1 MKSIRSII
9 TILTVIIFIGLPLSG
24 CDDKSQPNN
33 TTQTSNTAKQRDIN
47 KEVKDSLENFNVKI
61 EAISKEFKDAIGDIS
76 TMKAKLQEK
85 ELWLWGAIG
94 LSTVALILC
103 VICLRLCANLQ
114 RRASRQRNDI
124 QELQQERQVNSFTPK
139 TVTKSSIPSD
149 YESLKRRILDLET
162 QVRQYN
168 SYTRPLQ
175 QSSTIITS
183 PVTEV
188 EPNKNGYFG
197 NPIQATEPYFKKLI
211 VSRDSEARFS
221 VEISGNKAIFKP
233 LESSSYLGTF
243 VSNDA
248 MRAAIDFVGCAP
260 TEASSMRVIL
270 PGEALQRDNRWFITK
285 KAQILL
291 SR

>member
-1 MKSIRSII
+1 M
-9 TILTVIIFIGLPLSG
+9 
-24 CDDKSQPNN
+24 
-33 TTQTSNTAKQRDIN
+33 
-47 KEVKDSLENFNVKI
+47 
-61 EAISKEFKDAIGDIS
+61 
-76 TMKAKLQEK
+76 
-85 ELWLWGAIG
+85 WGAIG